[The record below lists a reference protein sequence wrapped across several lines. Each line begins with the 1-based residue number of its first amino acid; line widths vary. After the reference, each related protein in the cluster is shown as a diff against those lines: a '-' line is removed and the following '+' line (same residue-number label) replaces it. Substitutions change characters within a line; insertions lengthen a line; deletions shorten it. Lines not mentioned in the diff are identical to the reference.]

1 MIFNKE
7 KLYVISTDTT
17 SYALEVME
25 TGHLE
30 HLFYGGR
37 IEVCDALPLREKR
50 EFPEGNA
57 VSYSKDYSGLCM
69 ENANLEIG
77 TTGKGDIREPFIVI
91 EYADGTYTSD
101 FCFEKA
107 EIVKKTAI
115 KGLPSSYD
123 ENGETES
130 LVITLKEKNHDV
142 ELVLTYSAFEQADCI
157 VKQATVVNN
166 GKDNIKLKKLMS
178 NQIDFDDNG
187 YIITNFTGAWAREM
201 NRTDTPLYSGKFVN
215 ESKCGFSSNR
225 NNPFVM
231 MADANTSDYAGEC
244 YGFNLIYSGNHYSCA
259 EVNAYGKTRFVS
271 GINPFLFEY
280 IIEPEQ
286 SFDAP
291 ESVMTYSEQGYM
303 RLSHNMHKF
312 VREHIVRGKYKREER
327 PVLINSWETAYF
339 KFNEAKLLKLAK
351 ASKNVGIE
359 LFVLD
364 DGWFGKRDSDNCSL
378 GDWKENLKKLP
389 QGLKGLSEKINE
401 LGMKFG
407 IWVEPEMINEDSELY
422 RRHPEYAVKI
432 PLRQHSEGRNQM
444 MLDLTRQEVR
454 DYIINEMR
462 YVFSQGNIEYVKWDM
477 NRVFSDIYSESLAGR
492 SQGEFMHR
500 YILGLYYIL
509 DILTKEFPD
518 ILFESCASG
527 GNRFDLGMMCYM
539 PQVWA
544 SDNTDPICRT
554 TIQNG
559 ISYGYPMS
567 VVSAHVSSSPNHQTL
582 RRTPL
587 ETRYNVAA
595 AGILG
600 YELNIAEM
608 GKEETEAVK
617 VQIDTYKRYRQ
628 TLQYG
633 DYYRLDESDGA
644 IKWITVSKDKK
655 TAIGMCINTMT
666 NPNKAYLKFRTRGL
680 KDELTY
686 RVKNCKV
693 PVDIRD
699 FGSLVNTVSP
709 IHLKEDSLLI
719 DVAARFVN
727 FNCEKD
733 EFIAKGSLLNN
744 AGMKLSQG
752 YAGTGFNDKTRI
764 FKDYASRMYIF
775 EA

>member
-1 MIFNKE
+1 
-7 KLYVISTDTT
+7 
-17 SYALEVME
+17 
-25 TGHLE
+25 
-30 HLFYGGR
+30 
-37 IEVCDALPLREKR
+37 
-50 EFPEGNA
+50 
-57 VSYSKDYSGLCM
+57 
-69 ENANLEIG
+69 
-77 TTGKGDIREPFIVI
+77 
-91 EYADGTYTSD
+91 
-101 FCFEKA
+101 
-107 EIVKKTAI
+107 
-115 KGLPSSYD
+115 
-123 ENGETES
+123 
-130 LVITLKEKNHDV
+130 
-142 ELVLTYSAFEQADCI
+142 
-157 VKQATVVNN
+157 
-166 GKDNIKLKKLMS
+166 
-178 NQIDFDDNG
+178 
-187 YIITNFTGAWAREM
+187 
-201 NRTDTPLYSGKFVN
+201 
-215 ESKCGFSSNR
+215 
-225 NNPFVM
+225 
-231 MADANTSDYAGEC
+231 
-244 YGFNLIYSGNHYSCA
+244 
-259 EVNAYGKTRFVS
+259 
-271 GINPFLFEY
+271 
-280 IIEPEQ
+280 
-286 SFDAP
+286 
-291 ESVMTYSEQGYM
+291 
-303 RLSHNMHKF
+303 
-312 VREHIVRGKYKREER
+312 
-327 PVLINSWETAYF
+327 
-339 KFNEAKLLKLAK
+339 
-351 ASKNVGIE
+351 
-359 LFVLD
+359 
-364 DGWFGKRDSDNCSL
+364 
-378 GDWKENLKKLP
+378 
-389 QGLKGLSEKINE
+389 
-401 LGMKFG
+401 
-407 IWVEPEMINEDSELY
+407 
-422 RRHPEYAVKI
+422 
-432 PLRQHSEGRNQM
+432 M

-693 PVDIRD
+693 PVDLRD

-727 FNCEKD
+727 FNCEND
-733 EFIAKGSLLNN
+733 EFIAKVSHLNN
-744 AGMKLSQG
+744 A
-752 YAGTGFNDKTRI
+752 
-764 FKDYASRMYIF
+764 
-775 EA
+775 